1 MPIILTQERIK
12 ASLDE
17 IKESLMKR
25 FGPAVKIT
33 LFGSVARGGYGAD
46 SDIDVLVL
54 LPMPVSTAIE
64 EEVFDLAFD
73 VEMKYDVVFG
83 IIVYSREE
91 WESPRL
97 VSMPLHR
104 VIETEGGR
112 L

>member
-1 MPIILTQERIK
+1 MNLSEDRIK
-12 ASLDE
+12 APLDE
-17 IKESLMKR
+17 LKISLRER
-25 FGPAVKIT
+25 FGNEVELT
-33 LFGSVARGGYGAD
+33 LFGSVARGSFGAD

-54 LPMPVSTAIE
+54 LPTPVSTDME

-91 WESPRL
+91 WGSSRL

-104 VIETEGGR
+104 AIETEGVR

>member
-1 MPIILTQERIK
+1 MILSQERLK

-17 IKESLMKR
+17 LKASLVER
-25 FGPAVKIT
+25 FGPAVDLT
-33 LFGSVARGGYGAD
+33 LFGSVARGSFGAD

-54 LPMPVSTAIE
+54 IPSRVSTDME

-73 VEMKYDVVFG
+73 VELKYDVVFG

-97 VSMPLHR
+97 ASMPLHHM
-104 VIETEGGR
+104 IEAEGVR

>member
-1 MPIILTQERIK
+1 MILSQERIK

-17 IKESLMKR
+17 LKASLVER
-25 FGPAVKIT
+25 FGEGTDLT

-54 LPMPVSTAIE
+54 LPMPVSTATE
-64 EEVFDLAFD
+64 EEVFDFAFD
-73 VEMKYDVVFG
+73 VEMKYDVIFG

-97 VSMPLHR
+97 SSMPLHHM
-104 VIETEGGR
+104 IDAEGVR

>member
-1 MPIILTQERIK
+1 MTLSQERIRS
-12 ASLDE
+12 SLDE
-17 IKESLMKR
+17 LKTSLVAR
-25 FGPAVKIT
+25 FGDGTDLT

-54 LPMPVSTAIE
+54 LPVPVTTATE

-83 IIVYSREE
+83 IIVYSKDE
-91 WESPRL
+91 WASPRL
-97 VSMPLHR
+97 SSMPLHH
-104 VIETEGGR
+104 VIESEGVR